1 MSLPVIYL
9 IGSIVLDILAN
20 LALELSNGFK
30 KTKWA
35 VLAVLLI
42 MLAFALL
49 ALAVQ
54 GIPLFIAY
62 SAWGVLSIAGTA
74 IATWLLL
81 GHAMNKTIV
90 LGLSLLIF
98 AIILMQDPLAN
109 S

>member
-1 MSLPVIYL
+1 MSLSTIYL

-30 KTKWA
+30 NKKWA
-35 VLAVLLI
+35 TLAVLLI

-49 ALAVQ
+49 SLAVQ

-62 SAWGVLSIAGTA
+62 SAWGVLSITGTA
-74 IATWLLL
+74 FATWGLL

-90 LGLSLLIF
+90 LGLSLLIL
-98 AIILMQDPLAN
+98 AIILMQDPLAK
-109 S
+109 